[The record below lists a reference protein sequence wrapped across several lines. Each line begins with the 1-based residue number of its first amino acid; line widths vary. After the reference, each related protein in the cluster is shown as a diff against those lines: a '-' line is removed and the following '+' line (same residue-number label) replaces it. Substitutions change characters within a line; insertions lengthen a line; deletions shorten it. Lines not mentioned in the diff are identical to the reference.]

1 VFDYDGPIGD
11 GECKLVIKQVMAF
24 KLGVNYVGAGLSFRQ
39 ACACLKGTSE
49 RTGLKRISGLRKQD
63 VCRFVRAV
71 VGITPQNM
79 SDLVR
84 SNECWSFSIA
94 FDGATAQD
102 RSLLNVR
109 LRQLVAVA
117 SRTCTFWLY
126 RCGSLTPA
134 WAWPSSF
141 IRL

>member
-1 VFDYDGPIGD
+1 LCFSCFCPPP
-11 GECKLVIKQVMAF
+11 A
-24 KLGVNYVGAGLSFRQ
+24 
-39 ACACLKGTSE
+39 E
-49 RTGLKRISGLRKQD
+49 RTLFYPLESKEKVESALSIFVCLTTTDQLKRISGLRKQD